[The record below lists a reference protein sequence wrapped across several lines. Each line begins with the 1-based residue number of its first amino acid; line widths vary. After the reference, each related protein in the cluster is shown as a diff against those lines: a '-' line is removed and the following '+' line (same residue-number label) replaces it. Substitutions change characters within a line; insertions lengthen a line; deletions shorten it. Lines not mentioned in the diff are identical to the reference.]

1 MERAKFKKFIKQSL
15 SQQGSASAVVLGQLA
30 QELLNHIPYVI
41 HIGDL
46 KEDVSTDTT
55 MYYDITN
62 SQDEINEIIKEV
74 MASETPYI
82 VVHDKGVT
90 LHFDHIEYD
99 NTSVICYLEIEDGI
113 YSLSLSPTTAFSIL
127 TFQKNS

>member
-1 MERAKFKKFIKQSL
+1 MTRSEYKKFIEQSL

-30 QELLNHIPYVI
+30 QELLNHMPYVV

-46 KEDVSTDTT
+46 KEDVSTDET

-62 SQDEINEIIKEV
+62 SQDEINEIIEEIK
-74 MASETPYI
+74 ASETPYI
-82 VVHDKGVT
+82 IVHDKGVT

-99 NTSVICYLEIEDGI
+99 DMSVICYLEIEDGT
-113 YSLSLSPTTAFSIL
+113 YSLSLSPTATLSIM